1 MISGALEKLASYKV
15 IVEKAR
21 EKMGKNIRVMDVFK
35 MAAEGDSIALEIV
48 KEALKFL
55 AYGIGNISCVL
66 DPELVII
73 GGGISILPPRFL
85 EEIKINIKGIIPF
98 VPKIEFSKLGEDG
111 VLIGAAVKVF
121 EPLKKKGLALINK

>member
-1 MISGALEKLASYKV
+1 
-15 IVEKAR
+15 
-21 EKMGKNIRVMDVFK
+21 
-35 MAAEGDSIALEIV
+35 
-48 KEALKFL
+48 
-55 AYGIGNISCVL
+55 VL

-111 VLIGAAVKVF
+111 VLIGAAVKVL
-121 EPLKKKGLALINK
+121 EPLKKRGLTLINK

>member
-1 MISGALEKLASYKV
+1 
-15 IVEKAR
+15 
-21 EKMGKNIRVMDVFK
+21 
-35 MAAEGDSIALEIV
+35 MAAEGDSVALGIV

-73 GGGISILPPRFL
+73 GGGISILPTRFL
-85 EEIKINIKGIIPF
+85 EEMKMNIRKIIPF
-98 VPKIEFSKLGEDG
+98 VPKMEFSKLGEDG

-121 EPLKKKGLALINK
+121 EPLKKIGLILINK